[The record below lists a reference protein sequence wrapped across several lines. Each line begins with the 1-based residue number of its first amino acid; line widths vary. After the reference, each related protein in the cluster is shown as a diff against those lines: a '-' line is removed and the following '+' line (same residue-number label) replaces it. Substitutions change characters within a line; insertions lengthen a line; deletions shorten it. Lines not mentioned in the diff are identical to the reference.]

1 MHARTPRFDMIFF
14 FASGTTGLNA
24 CHTAMVY
31 RDSAVAKT
39 FDQEADI
46 RPFSRAASGGRRR
59 LASPPNAP
67 ASARNMHG
75 QDPPISAG
83 EEVSPPSAPA
93 ALSGDPRSSPRGIMT
108 CGLLPTHG
116 RVPISMLVKRTQAG
130 GCTASV
136 PTAVGRARGGSRGP
150 SPETIHSARTDVG
163 KERAPRARENV
174 QKASALPAK
183 TAAGKKVVMG
193 AEKDKEKSE
202 PELPVPAAAGTIKI
216 DTSRAHS
223 LFYLPCL
230 KRTTRHLKFL
240 ELVTAKGNDA
250 SVAIYWHDQLHHP
263 LTKFHMCRLGEGQHM
278 NRFLA
283 MQHMARKNA
292 LAKRLKR
299 MQMLFPNEYNFMPQ
313 TWRFPWDVPLFKKQA
328 KKTDD
333 NTGELR
339 YYILKPDNGSKG
351 QGIRLTDHASVLK
364 TWARMSSGSQEA
376 TSDDDDE
383 CTPRK
388 RSKRK
393 PKPKPKRGKLQM
405 PNFLEGQGR
414 QVPSASSLRSPFLD
428 RWGHMRRNSSRF
440 FYCRCARRNTYSH
453 ICWMASSLTCA
464 STLSWRR

>member
-1 MHARTPRFDMIFF
+1 
-14 FASGTTGLNA
+14 
-24 CHTAMVY
+24 MVY
-31 RDSAVAKT
+31 RESGVAKA

-46 RPFSRAASGGRRR
+46 RPFARAASGGRRR

-75 QDPPISAG
+75 QDPPISSG
-83 EEVSPPSAPA
+83 EAVSPPSAPA
-93 ALSGDPRSSPRGIMT
+93 VLFGDPRSSPRGIAAALT

-116 RVPISMLVKRTQAG
+116 RVPISMLVKKTPAG
-130 GCTASV
+130 GCNASV
-136 PTAVGRARGGSRGP
+136 YIGRARGGSRGP
-150 SPETIHSARTDVG
+150 SPETINPARTDVG

-174 QKASALPAK
+174 QKASALPGK

-202 PELPVPAAAGTIKI
+202 PELPVPAAAGAIKI

-299 MQMLFPNEYNFMPQ
+299 MQVLFPNEYNFMPQ
-313 TWRFPWDVPLFKKQA
+313 TWRFPCDVPLFKKLA